1 MNNELIRFSGRSFT
15 YYKKDK
21 KNSLQIWD
29 RVENDG
35 FVLLSTL
42 AKAAQTLPTSSAT
55 IEQSFSLMK
64 LAKTDKRS
72 RLSEEN
78 LQALMLT
85 SQYYRERFEIREIS
99 DISIKIIED
108 QVLYHF
114 QKMRDELNKSKNK
127 NKGRNDD
134 MFKEKIET
142 KEENYEEK
150 RRRRNSLV

>member
-1 MNNELIRFSGRSFT
+1 LNNELIRFSGRSFT

-42 AKAAQTLPTSSAT
+42 AKTAQTLPTSSAT

-85 SQYYRERFEIREIS
+85 SQYYREKFESREIS

-108 QVLYHF
+108 QVL
-114 QKMRDELNKSKNK
+114 
-127 NKGRNDD
+127 
-134 MFKEKIET
+134 
-142 KEENYEEK
+142 
-150 RRRRNSLV
+150 